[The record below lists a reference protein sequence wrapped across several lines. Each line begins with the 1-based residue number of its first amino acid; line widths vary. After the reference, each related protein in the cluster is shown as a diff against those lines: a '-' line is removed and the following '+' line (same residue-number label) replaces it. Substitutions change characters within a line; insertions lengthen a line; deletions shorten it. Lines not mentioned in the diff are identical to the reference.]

1 MLRKKE
7 KKNRDKKQ
15 HKGGTKT
22 LSGPLCGEESGRK
35 NSNCG
40 ESCDVL
46 SLQHSHG
53 RRVVAGPSVWQT
65 SRFVHAPMEKV
76 STPINHRLADD
87 LLGVSRQFRRYV
99 SSVDEKNISM
109 CLLHG
114 LNRVVV
120 GSGTVQVGERN
131 TKCGCTNYFSWTA
144 VGLTCCVRTPFVS
157 LARSPFASSLSCV
170 SVILARAHCS
180 DGVCVSSFFVSF
192 PLVVEMS
199 LREAILQI
207 IRFSMSS
214 YIGLWELWTL
224 LIMDPSTTSEM

>member
-1 MLRKKE
+1 ME
-7 KKNRDKKQ
+7 KNQGAKTQIVANRA
-15 HKGGTKT
+15 TSF
-22 LSGPLCGEESGRK
+22 LF
-35 NSNCG
+35 
-40 ESCDVL
+40 
-46 SLQHSHG
+46 QHSNG

-144 VGLTCCVRTPFVS
+144 VGLTCCVRTPFLP
-157 LARSPFASSLSCV
+157 LARSPFASSLICA
-170 SVILARAHCS
+170 SVILERAHCS
-180 DGVCVSSFFVSF
+180 DGVCVNSFFVSF
-192 PLVVEMS
+192 PLVVEVS
-199 LREAILQI
+199 FQWIFRCA
-207 IRFSMSS
+207 R
-214 YIGLWELWTL
+214 
-224 LIMDPSTTSEM
+224 